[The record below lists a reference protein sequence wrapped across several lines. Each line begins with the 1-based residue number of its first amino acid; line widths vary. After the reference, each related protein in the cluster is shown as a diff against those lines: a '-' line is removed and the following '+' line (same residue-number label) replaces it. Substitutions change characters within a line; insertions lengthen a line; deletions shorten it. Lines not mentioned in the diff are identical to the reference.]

1 MLGISS
7 VQALSMHSLPQLS
20 LQGSHI
26 ISPMH
31 RGGLRLRKEMELAQ
45 GQVSSWH
52 SLGRLPLC
60 TAIALVQS
68 SGLAG
73 WGQVPGRAV
82 GHCWPPGGER

>member
-1 MLGISS
+1 
-7 VQALSMHSLPQLS
+7 
-20 LQGSHI
+20 
-26 ISPMH
+26 
-31 RGGLRLRKEMELAQ
+31 MELAQ

-82 GHCWPPGGER
+82 GHCWPPGGERCRAWAQRCQAHRREGRRSVPAGVCRLTGKIRQSTWQFE